1 MLPDHMERMMT
12 DVAGG
17 CYVPCQIDLESGGKP
32 IIYEALSA
40 RLLHRREL
48 KVADLL
54 KLPCEEYSVMYICN

>member
-40 RLLHRREL
+40 RLLHRRGAEGGRPASSCPARTT
-48 KVADLL
+48 V
-54 KLPCEEYSVMYICN
+54 

>member
-17 CYVPCQIDLESGGKP
+17 RYVPCQIDLESGGKP
-32 IIYEALSA
+32 ITYEALSA

-48 KVADLL
+48 NVADLL
-54 KLPCEEYSVMYICN
+54 KLPCEKYSVMYICN